1 MKVWRVVFP
10 SLSLIDSFI
19 LLVSSGMPC
28 RYGAGIG
35 KFQRSKV
42 HGKCVQM
49 HVRPFMKLGC
59 NPCLTKEL
67 QPNRLHINHLRFT
80 LPLLPAPL
88 QALQSAHGMENS

>member
-1 MKVWRVVFP
+1 
-10 SLSLIDSFI
+10 
-19 LLVSSGMPC
+19 MPC

-59 NPCLTKEL
+59 NPCLIKEL
-67 QPNRLHINHLRFT
+67 QPNLLYINHLRFT

>member
-1 MKVWRVVFP
+1 M
-10 SLSLIDSFI
+10 L
-19 LLVSSGMPC
+19 C

-49 HVRPFMKLGC
+49 RIRPFTKLGC
-59 NPCLTKEL
+59 NPYFTKEL
-67 QPNRLHINHLRFT
+67 QPNFLYFNLLRFT
-80 LPLLPAPL
+80 LRLLPAPL

>member
-1 MKVWRVVFP
+1 MSDTVYFA
-10 SLSLIDSFI
+10 LSSAVSRPAAYGVSF
-19 LLVSSGMPC
+19 
-28 RYGAGIG
+28 G

-49 HVRPFMKLGC
+49 HVRPFTKLGR

-67 QPNRLHINHLRFT
+67 QPIFLCFSLLLFT
-80 LPLLPAPL
+80 LPLLLVPL